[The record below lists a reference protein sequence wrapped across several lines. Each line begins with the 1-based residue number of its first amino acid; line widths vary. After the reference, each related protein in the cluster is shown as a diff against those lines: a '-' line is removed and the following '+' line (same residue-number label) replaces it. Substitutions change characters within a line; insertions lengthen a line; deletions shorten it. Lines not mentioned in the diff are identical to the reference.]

1 MIIFGKYHH
10 RCINLENVGVNYVEM
25 EEIFFKI
32 SVVKKEDSVIVVIC
46 DSQHA
51 HKVVNKLSDITLTAC
66 SYQEQGNMASSSQL
80 RMKNSRRM
88 ANEL

>member
-10 RCINLENVGVNYVEM
+10 RCINFENVGVNYVEM

-32 SVVKKEDSVIVVIC
+32 SVVKKEDSVIVVIW

-51 HKVVNKLSDITLTAC
+51 H
-66 SYQEQGNMASSSQL
+66 
-80 RMKNSRRM
+80 
-88 ANEL
+88 